1 MRNLNEPRKTGDAE
15 VRNAPV
21 EIHPAPT
28 DSPHTL
34 FSRQQSEDLQSRW
47 STIQTSFID
56 EPRRAVKEA
65 DALVAAAIKQIS
77 DSFSDQRRQLEGRW
91 SQDDKTSTEDL
102 RMTLQ
107 QYRSFFS
114 HLISM

>member
-15 VRNAPV
+15 VRNTSA
-21 EIHPAPT
+21 EIRAVQPENPR
-28 DSPHTL
+28 TL
-34 FSRQQSEDLQSRW
+34 FSRQQAEDLQSRW
-47 STIQTSFID
+47 STIQTSFVD

-65 DALVAAAIKQIS
+65 DALVASALKQIS
-77 DSFSDQRRQLEGRW
+77 DSFADQRRQLEGRW

-102 RMTLQ
+102 RMALQ

-114 HLISM
+114 HLVSL

>member
-1 MRNLNEPRKTGDAE
+1 MRNLNEPRKTEDAE

-21 EIHPAPT
+21 EIRPVHT
-28 DSPHTL
+28 ESPRTL
-34 FSRQQSEDLQSRW
+34 FSRQQAEDLQSRW

-65 DALVAAAIKQIS
+65 DALVAVAIRQIS
-77 DSFSDQRRQLEGRW
+77 DSFSDQRKQLEGRW
-91 SQDDKTSTEDL
+91 SQDDKASTEDL
-102 RMTLQ
+102 RTTLQ

>member
-1 MRNLNEPRKTGDAE
+1 MRNLNEPRKPDGAE
-15 VRNAPV
+15 TRNAPV
-21 EIHPAPT
+21 EIRPVPPE
-28 DSPHTL
+28 SPRTL
-34 FSRQQSEDLQSRW
+34 FSRQQAEDLQSRW

-65 DALVAAAIKQIS
+65 DALVAAAIRQIS
-77 DSFSDQRRQLEGRW
+77 DSFSDQRKQLEGRW
-91 SQDDKTSTEDL
+91 NQDDKASTEDL
-102 RMTLQ
+102 RTTLQ